1 MSSFVA
7 QVGRFDATGLCALG
21 ATRASVS
28 PARVP
33 PGTPVWPI
41 MRLNAIEVIARPTHC
56 RKVVCSVGGFRDM
69 REAVEAAGVDLIVA
83 RTSRG
88 VPGFGADDDFRTAF
102 GSFHIAE
109 FDVAY
114 LENGLMRYDSHESGL
129 TRSALIRAGA
139 GR

>member
-88 VPGFGADDDFRTAF
+88 VLGFGADDDFRTAF
-102 GSFHIAE
+102 GSFDIAE
-109 FDVAY
+109 FDIAKI
-114 LENGLMRYDSHESGL
+114 G
-129 TRSALIRAGA
+129 RASC
-139 GR
+139 RERVCKYV